1 MINRA
6 YPLVDN
12 KNRRKKR
19 NERERAI
26 VVGGIFSPELLNI
39 SPGGVVSQGSSS
51 TGRRGGVASNENRG
65 RGMGEMGEGGTIT
78 QVDESEVRRVH
89 PRAPG

>member
-51 TGRRGGVASNENRG
+51 TGRRRGVASNENRG
-65 RGMGEMGEGGTIT
+65 EGNGRNGGGGDDYT
-78 QVDESEVRRVH
+78 
-89 PRAPG
+89 GG